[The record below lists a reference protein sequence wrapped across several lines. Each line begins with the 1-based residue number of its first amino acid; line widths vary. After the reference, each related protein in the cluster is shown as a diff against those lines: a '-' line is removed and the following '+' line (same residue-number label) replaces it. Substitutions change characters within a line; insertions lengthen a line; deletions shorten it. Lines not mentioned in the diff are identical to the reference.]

1 MFDNISTGDNDV
13 FDNKGFISNIIEYVD
28 ENKMLIP
35 GDKIVVG
42 VSGGADSVSLL
53 CVLCEISLHF
63 GIDKNNIIAVHVNHM
78 IRGEEAL
85 GDQHF
90 VEKLCEELGICCEIF
105 AKDIPAFARENSLT
119 VEEAGRRYRY
129 ECFNNIAEKKG
140 CTKIAVAHNRNDL
153 VETMLFNMV
162 RGSGLKGIT
171 GIPAVRDNIIRPLL
185 STDRAD
191 IEKYLSYIGRDY
203 RTDSTNLSVDYD
215 RNKIR
220 HIVLPAL
227 MEINNGAIEHLLR
240 LSKEAEDSYKLIKN
254 KSLANAKY
262 EFIEAKGERS
272 ISMKIGEL
280 NNIERL
286 ERYYVLYDAV
296 VKLAGVSKDITQ
308 KNIDIIMDLLSQ
320 DTGKRVELPYGISVR
335 RSYDRLIISKL
346 LDKEIEHKVYNVE
359 IEGEGQ
365 YIIPDNGLLKIRI
378 DNIKPLD
385 EYAKND
391 YTKVFDYGKIRDKL
405 CVRNYTE
412 DDYII
417 INEQGNT
424 KKVGRIFI
432 DKKIDRA
439 KRPSWPVVACAS
451 EALWIVGLRYNEAY
465 RVDESTEK
473 VMIMEYIREGEYNG

>member
-1 MFDNISTGDNDV
+1 MLEYISTGDNGV
-13 FDNKGFISNIIEYVD
+13 FDNKVFISNIIEYVD
-28 ENKMLIP
+28 DNKMLVP

-42 VSGGADSVSLL
+42 VSGGADSVCLL
-53 CVLCEISLHF
+53 CVLCEIGLHF
-63 GIDKNNIIAVHVNHM
+63 GIEKKDIIAVHVNHM
-78 IRGEEAL
+78 IRGDEAL

-90 VEKLCEELGICCEIF
+90 VEKLCEELEICCEVF
-105 AKDIPAFARENSLT
+105 AKDIPDFARENSLT

-129 ECFNNIAEKKG
+129 ECFNMIAQKYS

-185 STDRAD
+185 STDRTD
-191 IEKYLSYIGRDY
+191 IEKYICYLGKSY

-227 MEINNGAIEHLLR
+227 MEINKGAIEHLLR
-240 LSKEAEDSYKLIKN
+240 LSKEAEESYKLIRY
-254 KSLANAKY
+254 KSLANARY
-262 EFIEAKGERS
+262 DLLETKGERS
-272 ISMKIGEL
+272 ISMKIAEL

-286 ERYYVLYDAV
+286 ERYYVIYDAV

-308 KNIDIIMDLLSQ
+308 KNIEIVMDLLFQ
-320 DTGKRVELPYGISVR
+320 DTGKRVELPYGISAR

-346 LDKEIEHKVYNVE
+346 TDEAVGNNSFNIEID
-359 IEGEGQ
+359 GPGQ
-365 YIIPDNGLLKIRI
+365 YVIPGHGILKISI
-378 DNIKPLD
+378 EDIKPLV
-385 EYAKND
+385 EYAKNN
-391 YTKVFDYGKIRDKL
+391 YTKVFDYGKIMDKL

-412 DDYII
+412 DDYIT

-432 DKKIDRA
+432 DKKIDRV
-439 KRPSWPVVACAS
+439 KRYSWPVVACAS
-451 EALWIVGLRYNEAY
+451 EALWVVGLRYNEAY
-465 RVDESTEK
+465 RIDASTEK